1 MPHST
6 NRLVANMLKA
16 MNQVCA
22 HRLRLLAGVLVG
34 SPLVLALHGQG
45 TLEYRVT
52 FDGPPYIAPGTSR
65 LVDSYSERGKVFQP
79 IGGADTENRLGRSG
93 GGVAGLPENYST
105 YLVAPAFASLQVAA
119 LDGSSFGVVSVDLAE
134 YSTLYDYPS
143 TIPFVGFRSDG
154 SIVQTS
160 FTTDGIID
168 GTGPLADFET
178 FYFDARFN
186 DLVRLE
192 VPTYG
197 WALDNMVFS
206 AVPEPTTLGLLCLG
220 ALAFIG
226 AATRRVRR

>member
-1 MPHST
+1 
-6 NRLVANMLKA
+6 MLKA

-34 SPLVLALHGQG
+34 SRLVLALHGQG

-52 FDGPPYIAPGTSR
+52 FDGPPYIAPGTGK
-65 LVDSYSERGKVFQP
+65 LVDSYSEAGMFFQP
-79 IGGADTENRLGRSG
+79 IGGASFDNRFGRATSPG
-93 GGVAGLPENYST
+93 DAFPDNHST
-105 YLVAPAFASLQVAA
+105 YLDGPAFCSLE
-119 LDGSSFGVVSVDLAE
+119 VVSAASSHFGILSIDIAE
-134 YSTLYDYPS
+134 SSTLYKYPA
-143 TIPFVGFRSDG
+143 TIPFGGYRSDG
-154 SIVQTS
+154 TAVWTS

-206 AVPEPTTLGLLCLG
+206 AVPEPTTLGLLCMG

>member
-1 MPHST
+1 
-6 NRLVANMLKA
+6 
-16 MNQVCA
+16 
-22 HRLRLLAGVLVG
+22 LLAGVLVG

-52 FDGPPYIAPGTSR
+52 FDGPPYIAPGTGK
-65 LVDSYSERGKVFQP
+65 VVTSYSEQGTYFQP
-79 IGGADTENRLGRSG
+79 IGGAGTDNKFGRAG
-93 GGVAGLPENYST
+93 GGVAYLPENYSA
-105 YLVAPAFASLQVAA
+105 YLLMGAFSSMEVHAVAGAA
-119 LDGSSFGVVSVDLAE
+119 FGVVSVDLAE
-134 YSTLYDYPS
+134 FSTLYDYPS

-154 SIVQTS
+154 TIARTS

-206 AVPEPTTLGLLCLG
+206 AVPEPTTLGLLCMG

-226 AATRRVRR
+226 AAMRRVRR